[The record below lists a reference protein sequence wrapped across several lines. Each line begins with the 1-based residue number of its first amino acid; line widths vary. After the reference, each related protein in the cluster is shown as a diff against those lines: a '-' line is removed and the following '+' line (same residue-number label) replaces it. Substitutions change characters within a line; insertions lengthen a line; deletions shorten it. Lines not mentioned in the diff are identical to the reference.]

1 MGWVKAI
8 LGRLLLLLGSLIVC
22 LGLVEIVLRAS
33 MEFEPELG
41 LYEVDF
47 EVGNRMKPGFRGE
60 RHYGV
65 PVQVSSQ
72 GLRDREFSLAKPPG
86 TFRIIALGDSWT
98 AGLGVHAP
106 ETWPKRLEAMLSEQI
121 GPVEVLNTGVSG
133 YETTNEARYYERDLT
148 KFEHDL
154 VVVGTYPVN
163 DVNDKRGRY
172 DRHKRLHDLHPLV
185 YQAYMFPRRHL
196 YVHHVYS
203 DWRAERKRERRRNDY
218 LRRAKKKDVDDIQRW
233 FPRAKDD
240 WTQLYTDEYRGFRR
254 MKKAYGSIGETAR
267 SQGVP
272 VAVALFPDL
281 RDLRRYEEYCH
292 HRIQP
297 KIAEAVEAAGLT
309 LIDLAEDFL
318 PYVGRETEIAIG
330 GNIGSSH
337 PNAAGY
343 EIIARALARE
353 LVARG
358 LVPSPVVTA
367 GGTAPPAAPHP

>member
-1 MGWVKAI
+1 LIKAI
-8 LGRLLLLLGSLIVC
+8 LGRVLLLLGSLLVC
-22 LGLVEIVLRAS
+22 IGIVEIVLRAS

-65 PVQVSSQ
+65 PIAINSH
-72 GLRDREFSLAKPPG
+72 GMRDREFDLEKPPG
-86 TFRIIALGDSWT
+86 VFRIIALGDSWT

-106 ETWPKRLEAMLSEQI
+106 ETWPKRLEAILNEEW

-133 YETTNEARYYERDLT
+133 YETYNEARYYERDLT

-172 DRHKRLHDLHPLV
+172 DRHKKLHDTHPLL

-203 DWRAERKRERRRNDY
+203 DWRAERKRERRRNAY
-218 LRRAKKKDVDDIQRW
+218 LKRAKKEDVGEIERW

-254 MKKAYGSIGETAR
+254 MKEAYASIGETAR
-267 SQGVP
+267 AQGVP
-272 VAVALFPDL
+272 AAVALFVDL

-297 KIAEAVEAAGLT
+297 KIAEAVDSAGLT
-309 LIDLAEDFL
+309 LIDLAPDFL
-318 PYVGRETEIAIG
+318 PWVGNEKDIAIR
-330 GNIGSSH
+330 GNVAASH
-337 PNAAGY
+337 PNADGY
-343 EIIARALARE
+343 EVIARGIARE
-353 LVARG
+353 LIGRG
-358 LVPSPVVTA
+358 LLPSRAVTA